1 MEYIVCFVISILF
14 MYFGEKKISLTG
26 SGFNVYILLSALC
39 PIVLAGIRD
48 ISIGIDVTW
57 YVTPS
62 YFAALSQSSLDSYL
76 KYMAEDDLGFFIYV
90 FIITKI
96 FNNLCV
102 LMTLNHLVIILPI
115 IYVLYQFKKEY
126 SCSMWF
132 GYGIWLLYDYNMSL
146 CIIRQSMSL
155 SIAMLALLYLMKKKW
170 IYVFIWGALAVSFH
184 KTTFIFLL
192 LSLFFYYISFKINS
206 IRSQKVL
213 VALILGAI
221 FLGKIILSYT
231 MPYLASKYSERLDS
245 SESMSG
251 GVYTILFLLLTSLY
265 PFAKS
270 IIKKKILY
278 PQFIMYLPLI
288 GFVLYIVSRNFG
300 YLSRMAYP
308 FNVMMIFTIP
318 IVMKSKWLKIGM
330 LSALLVFWIVSICIR
345 VDWETYPYLISIDLM
360 K

>member
-14 MYFGEKKISLTG
+14 MYFGAKKISLTG
-26 SGFNVYILLSALC
+26 RGFNVYILLSALC

-90 FIITKI
+90 FIVTKI
-96 FNNLCV
+96 FNNLYV

-184 KTTFIFLL
+184 KTTLIFLL
-192 LSLFFYYISFKINS
+192 LALFFYYISFKIKN
-206 IRSQKVL
+206 IRSQNI
-213 VALILGAI
+213 LIFLIFGAI
-221 FLGKIILSYT
+221 FGGKMILSYAL
-231 MPYLASKYSERLDS
+231 PYLDSKYSERLDS
-245 SESMSG
+245 SDSMTG
-251 GVYTILFLLLTSLY
+251 GVYTMLFLLLTSLY

-278 PQFIMYLPLI
+278 SQFIMYLPLI

-308 FNVMMIFTIP
+308 FNVMLIFTIP
-318 IVMKSKWLKIGM
+318 IVMKSKWLKTGM
-330 LSALLVFWIVSICIR
+330 LFTLLVFWIVSICIR
-345 VDWETYPYLISIDLM
+345 VDWETYPYIISTDLM